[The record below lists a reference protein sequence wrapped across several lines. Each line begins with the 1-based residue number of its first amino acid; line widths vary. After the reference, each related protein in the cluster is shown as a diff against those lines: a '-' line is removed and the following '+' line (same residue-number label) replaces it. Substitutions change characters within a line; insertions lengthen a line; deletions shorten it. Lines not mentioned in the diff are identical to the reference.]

1 MNAVTIDVR
10 TKIILLFFTNIL
22 LLLHI
27 SDGYECLLM
36 IGLGLLFFLEG
47 DRKRALYY
55 VISFLALIILED
67 YLLSPEYVT
76 SYIALFLVGGRRF
89 LPCFMIGGSILKGSV
104 HEFIVTMRTWHMP
117 EGLLIAIAVMMRF
130 LPMIKEHYRMICDS
144 LKIRGIFTSRWMIIR
159 HPLMF
164 FEYILVPLLMNAT
177 RIAQD
182 LTIASMTKGVASQN
196 RKTSYMTYRF
206 GLVDYAA
213 YGFMVIF
220 VLALIMGVTL

>member
-104 HEFIVTMRTWHMP
+104 HEFIVAMRTWHMP

-220 VLALIMGVTL
+220 VLALITGVTL

>member
-55 VISFLALIILED
+55 VIPFLALIVLED

-144 LKIRGIFTSRWMIIR
+144 LKIRVIFTSRWMIIR

>member
-104 HEFIVTMRTWHMP
+104 HEFIVAMRTWHMP

-130 LPMIKEHYRMICDS
+130 LPTIKEHYRMIYDS
-144 LKIRGIFTSRWMIIR
+144 LKIRGILTSRWMIIR

-182 LTIASMTKGVASQN
+182 LTIASMTKGVASQK

-220 VLALIMGVTL
+220 VLAFITGVTL

>member
-55 VISFLALIILED
+55 VIPFLALIVLED

-159 HPLMF
+159 HPL
-164 FEYILVPLLMNAT
+164 N
-177 RIAQD
+177 
-182 LTIASMTKGVASQN
+182 
-196 RKTSYMTYRF
+196 
-206 GLVDYAA
+206 
-213 YGFMVIF
+213 IF
-220 VLALIMGVTL
+220 

>member
-104 HEFIVTMRTWHMP
+104 HELIVAMRTWHMP
-117 EGLLIAIAVMMRF
+117 EGLLIAIAVMVRF
-130 LPMIKEHYRMICDS
+130 LPTIKEHYRMIYDS

-182 LTIASMTKGVASQN
+182 LTIASMTKGVASQK

-220 VLALIMGVTL
+220 VLALITGVTL

>member
-104 HEFIVTMRTWHMP
+104 HEFIVAMRTWHMP
-117 EGLLIAIAVMMRF
+117 EELLIAIAVMMRF
-130 LPMIKEHYRMICDS
+130 LPTIKEHYRMIYDS

-182 LTIASMTKGVASQN
+182 LTIASMTKGVASQK

-220 VLALIMGVTL
+220 VLALITGVTL

>member
-104 HEFIVTMRTWHMP
+104 HEFIVAMRTWHMP

-130 LPMIKEHYRMICDS
+130 LPTIKEHYRMIYDS

-182 LTIASMTKGVASQN
+182 LTIASMTKGVASQ

-220 VLALIMGVTL
+220 VLALITGVTL

>member
-27 SDGYECLLM
+27 SGGYECLLM

-55 VISFLALIILED
+55 VIPFLALIVLED

>member
-182 LTIASMTKGVASQN
+182 LTIASMTKGVASQK

-213 YGFMVIF
+213 YSFMVIF
-220 VLALIMGVTL
+220 VLALITGVTL

>member
-104 HEFIVTMRTWHMP
+104 HEFIVAMRTWHMP

-130 LPMIKEHYRMICDS
+130 LPTIKEHYRMIYDS

>member
-104 HEFIVTMRTWHMP
+104 HEFIVAMRTWHMP

-130 LPMIKEHYRMICDS
+130 LPTIKEHYRMIYDS

-182 LTIASMTKGVASQN
+182 LIIASMTKGVASQK

-220 VLALIMGVTL
+220 VLAFITGVTL

>member
-55 VISFLALIILED
+55 VIPFLALIVLED

-104 HEFIVTMRTWHMP
+104 HEFIVAMRTWHMP

>member
-76 SYIALFLVGGRRF
+76 SYIALFLVGVRRF

-104 HEFIVTMRTWHMP
+104 HEFIVAMRTWHMP

-130 LPMIKEHYRMICDS
+130 LPTIKEHYRMIYDS

-182 LTIASMTKGVASQN
+182 LTIASMTKGVASQK

-220 VLALIMGVTL
+220 VLAFITGVTL

>member
-1 MNAVTIDVR
+1 
-10 TKIILLFFTNIL
+10 
-22 LLLHI
+22 
-27 SDGYECLLM
+27 
-36 IGLGLLFFLEG
+36 
-47 DRKRALYY
+47 
-55 VISFLALIILED
+55 
-67 YLLSPEYVT
+67 
-76 SYIALFLVGGRRF
+76 
-89 LPCFMIGGSILKGSV
+89 
-104 HEFIVTMRTWHMP
+104 
-117 EGLLIAIAVMMRF
+117 
-130 LPMIKEHYRMICDS
+130 
-144 LKIRGIFTSRWMIIR
+144 MIIR

>member
-55 VISFLALIILED
+55 VIPFLALIVLED

-164 FEYILVPLLMNAT
+164 FDYILVPLLMNAT

>member
-104 HEFIVTMRTWHMP
+104 HEFIVAMRTWHMP

-130 LPMIKEHYRMICDS
+130 LPTIKEHYRMIYDS
-144 LKIRGIFTSRWMIIR
+144 LKIRGISTSRWMIIR

-182 LTIASMTKGVASQN
+182 LTIASMTKGVASQK

-220 VLALIMGVTL
+220 VLAFITGVTL

>member
-104 HEFIVTMRTWHMP
+104 HEFIVAMLHGICRRAFNCYCRHDALFTNDKR
-117 EGLLIAIAVMMRF
+117 A
-130 LPMIKEHYRMICDS
+130 LP
-144 LKIRGIFTSRWMIIR
+144 
-159 HPLMF
+159 
-164 FEYILVPLLMNAT
+164 N
-177 RIAQD
+177 D
-182 LTIASMTKGVASQN
+182 L
-196 RKTSYMTYRF
+196 
-206 GLVDYAA
+206 
-213 YGFMVIF
+213 
-220 VLALIMGVTL
+220 

>member
-55 VISFLALIILED
+55 VIPFLALIVLED

-117 EGLLIAIAVMMRF
+117 EGLLIAIAAMMRF

>member
-55 VISFLALIILED
+55 VIPFLALIILED

-182 LTIASMTKGVASQN
+182 LTIASMTKGVASQK

-220 VLALIMGVTL
+220 VLALITGVTL

>member
-1 MNAVTIDVR
+1 MNTVTIDVR

-36 IGLGLLFFLEG
+36 ISLGILFFLEG

-55 VISFLALIILED
+55 VIPFLALIILED

-104 HEFIVTMRTWHMP
+104 HEFIVTMRIWHMP

-130 LPMIKEHYRMICDS
+130 LPTIKEHYRMICDS

-182 LTIASMTKGVASQN
+182 LTIASMTKGVASKK
-196 RKTSYMTYRF
+196 RKTSYVTYRF
-206 GLVDYAA
+206 GLGDYVA

-220 VLALIMGVTL
+220 VLALITGVTL

>member
-55 VISFLALIILED
+55 VIPFLALIVLED

-220 VLALIMGVTL
+220 VLALIMWVTL

>member
-104 HEFIVTMRTWHMP
+104 HEFIVAMRTWHMP

-130 LPMIKEHYRMICDS
+130 LPTIKEHYRMIYDS

-182 LTIASMTKGVASQN
+182 LTIASMTKGVASQKEK
-196 RKTSYMTYRF
+196 RPT
-206 GLVDYAA
+206 
-213 YGFMVIF
+213 
-220 VLALIMGVTL
+220 

>member
-104 HEFIVTMRTWHMP
+104 HEFIVAMRTWHMP

>member
-36 IGLGLLFFLEG
+36 ISLGILFFLAG

-55 VISFLALIILED
+55 VIPFLALIILED

-130 LPMIKEHYRMICDS
+130 LPTIKEHYRMIYDS

-182 LTIASMTKGVASQN
+182 LTIASMTKGVASQK
-196 RKTSYMTYRF
+196 RKTSYTTYQF
-206 GLVDYAA
+206 GIADYVAG
-213 YGFMVIF
+213 GFMGIF
-220 VLALIMGVTL
+220 VLALITGVTL

>member
-55 VISFLALIILED
+55 VIPFLALIVLED

>member
-104 HEFIVTMRTWHMP
+104 HEFIVAMRTWHMP

-130 LPMIKEHYRMICDS
+130 LPTIKEHYRMIYDS

-182 LTIASMTKGVASQN
+182 LTIASMTKGVASQK

-206 GLVDYAA
+206 GLVDYVA

-220 VLALIMGVTL
+220 VLAFITGVTL

>member
-182 LTIASMTKGVASQN
+182 LTIASMTKGVASQK

-220 VLALIMGVTL
+220 VLAFITGVTL

>member
-104 HEFIVTMRTWHMP
+104 HEFIVAMRTWHMP

-182 LTIASMTKGVASQN
+182 LTIASMTKGVASQK

-220 VLALIMGVTL
+220 VLALITGVTL

>member
-104 HEFIVTMRTWHMP
+104 HEFIVAMRIWHMP

-130 LPMIKEHYRMICDS
+130 LPTIKEHYRMIYDS

-182 LTIASMTKGVASQN
+182 LTIASMTKGVASQK

-213 YGFMVIF
+213 YSFMVIF
-220 VLALIMGVTL
+220 VLALITGVTL

>member
-104 HEFIVTMRTWHMP
+104 HEFIVAMRTWHMP

-130 LPMIKEHYRMICDS
+130 LPTIKEHYRMIYD
-144 LKIRGIFTSRWMIIR
+144 
-159 HPLMF
+159 
-164 FEYILVPLLMNAT
+164 MNAT

-182 LTIASMTKGVASQN
+182 LTIASMTKGVASQK

-220 VLALIMGVTL
+220 VLAFITGVTL